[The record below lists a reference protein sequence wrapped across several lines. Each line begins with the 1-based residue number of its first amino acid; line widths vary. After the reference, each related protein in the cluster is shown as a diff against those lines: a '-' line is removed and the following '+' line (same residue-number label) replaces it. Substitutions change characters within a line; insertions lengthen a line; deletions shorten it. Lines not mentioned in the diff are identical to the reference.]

1 MKDTTNSNE
10 KTPAFEPAGKPVSPA
25 KPATTNVTPAKPA
38 GAGAPSTLSTAPAAR
53 PFRHLA
59 APAAASLPARTTM
72 APATPATAPAPAAK
86 LAFPAAT
93 TASPTAKPA
102 GSAAKLTT
110 IEAKIDVGFGNALY
124 LRGQGGGL
132 SWDTGVPLN
141 CIDGKTWRWTTR
153 STEKL
158 TFKLLVNDSVWA
170 QGKDLEVSPGQRVEV
185 APVF

>member
-10 KTPAFEPAGKPVSPA
+10 KTPAFEPAGKPVSPV
-25 KPATTNVTPAKPA
+25 KPASTNVTPAKPA
-38 GAGAPSTLSTAPAAR
+38 GAGAPSTLSTAPTAR
-53 PFRHLA
+53 PFKHLS
-59 APAAASLPARTTM
+59 APAEASQPVRTTM
-72 APATPATAPAPAAK
+72 APASPAAK
-86 LAFPAAT
+86 PAFQAVTPP
-93 TASPTAKPA
+93 SPTTKPA
-102 GSAAKLTT
+102 GPAAKLTT
-110 IEAKIDVGFGNALY
+110 IEAKIDVGFGNLLY

-132 SWDTGVPLN
+132 SWDTGVPLT

-170 QGKDLEVSPGQRVEV
+170 QGEDLDVSPGQRVEV